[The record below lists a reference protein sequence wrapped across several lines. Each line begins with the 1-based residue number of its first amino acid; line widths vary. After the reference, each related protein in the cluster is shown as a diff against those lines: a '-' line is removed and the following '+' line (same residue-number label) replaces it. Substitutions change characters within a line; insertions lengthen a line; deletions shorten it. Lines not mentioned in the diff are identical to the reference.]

1 MINYINEFPLT
12 LQFCIRG
19 VYYPLVYD
27 TNFLMYYW
35 LLFTNILFKIFI
47 SVLASEVDL

>member
-1 MINYINEFPLT
+1 MNFLWLSIFAYME
-12 LQFCIRG
+12 
-19 VYYPLVYD
+19 YYPLVYD